1 MQYLL
6 MKLLKH
12 EVEKQPRNIK
22 KYKWLKKESLRDNMT
37 NTELII
43 NMLGEVAKTEISK
56 PDNPK
61 GFKES
66 KKVAYDGG
74 SIVGNARR

>member
-1 MQYLL
+1 
-6 MKLLKH
+6 
-12 EVEKQPRNIK
+12 
-22 KYKWLKKESLRDNMT
+22 MT